1 MQQQDKALSGVD
13 IVEKTYVIKG
23 KTEPNWLLVNASD
36 QKLGRLATKIAHYL
50 MGKHRPEYT
59 PGVDM
64 GDHVVVINVKALSFT
79 QARLVDKMYY
89 AHSGYP
95 GGLRSTNLRD
105 MLAKHPDRV
114 IRHAVWGMLPHNKLG
129 RLLIK
134 RLRVYEGSEHE
145 QHAQN
150 PQPIA

>member
-1 MQQQDKALSGVD
+1 M
-13 IVEKTYVIKG
+13 EKTYVIKG
-23 KTEPNWLLVNASD
+23 KTETYWMLVDASG
-36 QKLGRLATKIAHYL
+36 QKLGRLATQIAHYL
-50 MGKHRPEYT
+50 MGKHKPEYT

-64 GDHVVVINVKALSFT
+64 GGHVVVTNVQALSFT
-79 QARLVDKMYY
+79 QDRLIDKIYY

-105 MLAKHPDRV
+105 MMAKHPDRV

-129 RLLIK
+129 RRLIK

-145 QHAQN
+145 QQAQN